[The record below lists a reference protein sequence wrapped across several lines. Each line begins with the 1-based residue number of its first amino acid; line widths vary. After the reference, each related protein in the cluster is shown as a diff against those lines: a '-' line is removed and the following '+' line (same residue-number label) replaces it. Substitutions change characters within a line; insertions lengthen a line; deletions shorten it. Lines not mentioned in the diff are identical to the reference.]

1 MTERENTGESW
12 LIDEPGYGR
21 GPRICSDRAG
31 RWWAAWIGWDEN
43 GERVRVCRR
52 DPGRD
57 WTGGFEAVSLS
68 PAVTSMSIAAG
79 REGLLVAWTDGGGL
93 WLRQLDADGG
103 GPRARRL
110 VEAAGAPRE
119 ACLAAGESGALLAWT
134 EIVSGSRRARAL
146 TLDRGAPSGEPWTA
160 SGQGE
165 IHGSPAAA
173 VGEGSAW
180 IAWQVERGPLL
191 AVRCRRID
199 DSAAEELEPV
209 AVASGGTVALPAL
222 CSDGEGGAWIAW
234 QSDVDPDEGPVL
246 VRWIELA
253 HVDPKGRAALPTR
266 EMPGVARRG
275 EGVDQGFESPALAL
289 APSGRLVLVG
299 RSSQGLWRQ
308 DLGAAGWS
316 ERRRLDEE
324 GWACRGRRPS
334 VCGAGE
340 DLLVAA
346 RERAGIVVRQLDLSP
361 TGAGEDRPLLLER
374 EPLLASGEGRRSSS
388 PPRREIDGRRILFGD
403 IHQHTAASD
412 GTGTHAETYHRA
424 RYRYDDDIAAVSDHE
439 SFLGKRTPPGEWI
452 ETCRAADER
461 TVSGAF
467 VALHAYEWTGRM
479 HPGPGHKVVY
489 PPAQGGPVLSR
500 DDEASA
506 ESSALLRRA
515 RESGALVFP
524 HHVGWTGADA
534 ANHDPQVQSC
544 WEIVSCH
551 GAYER
556 PGVGPIATRGDDKPG
571 QFVAEM
577 LDAGLRFG
585 LVGGSDGHGLDW
597 QHGICRVRDSHRTG
611 LTAVLCER
619 ATREAVLD
627 ALRAR
632 RCYAT
637 SGAKILLWLEAAGAP
652 MGSEIR
658 APAGARFRALAEG
671 TAPLSSA
678 ALVTG
683 GGRELVLEISGRELR
698 AAGSLPPPPADP
710 GWSYWYLRVVQS
722 DDQVAWS
729 SPIWLEGER

>member
-1 MTERENTGESW
+1 MAERENTSDSW
-12 LIDEPGYGR
+12 VMEEPGYGR

-31 RWWAAWIGWDEN
+31 RWWAAWIGWDEH

-52 DPGRD
+52 DSGRG
-57 WTGGFEAVSLS
+57 WTGGFEAAPPS
-68 PAVTSMSIAAG
+68 PAVTSLSIAAG
-79 REGLLVAWTDGGGL
+79 RDGLLVAWTDGGGL
-93 WLRQLDADGG
+93 WLRELDADGRWPG
-103 GPRARRL
+103 ASRL
-110 VEAAGAPRE
+110 AEAAGAPRE
-119 ACLAAGESGALLAWT
+119 VCLAAGESGALLAWT
-134 EIVSGSRRARAL
+134 EIVGESRRARAL
-146 TLDRGAPSGEPWTA
+146 TLAGGAPTGEPWTA
-160 SGQGE
+160 AGRGE
-165 IHGSPAAA
+165 IHGFPAAA
-173 VGEGSAW
+173 VDEGGSW
-180 IAWQVERGPLL
+180 VAWQVECGPLSAL
-191 AVRCRRID
+191 RCRRID
-199 DSAAEELEPV
+199 DPTAEELEPV
-209 AVASGGTVALPAL
+209 AVDSGGTVALPAL

-253 HVDPKGRAALPTR
+253 HVDPQGRAAQPAR

-275 EGVDQGFESPALAL
+275 QGVDQGFESPALAL
-289 APSGRLVLVG
+289 SAGGRLVLVG

-308 DLGAAGWS
+308 DLGAEGWS
-316 ERRRLDEE
+316 DRRRLDEE

-334 VCGAGE
+334 ICAAGA
-340 DLLVAA
+340 DLLVAT
-346 RERAGIVVRQLDLSP
+346 RERDGIVVRRLDLAP
-361 TGAGEDRPLLLER
+361 AGAGEDRPEFGGW
-374 EPLLASGEGRRSSS
+374 EPAVPGESGRQSNPS
-388 PPRREIDGRRILFGD
+388 RREIDGRRILFGD

-424 RYRYDDDIAAVSDHE
+424 RHRYGDDIAAVSDHE

-461 TVSGAF
+461 TVPEAF
-467 VALHAYEWTGRM
+467 VALHAYEWTGKM

-489 PPAQGGPVLSR
+489 PPARGGPVLSR

-506 ESSALLRRA
+506 ESSALLREA
-515 RESGALVFP
+515 RESGALLFP

-534 ANHDPQVQSC
+534 ANHDSAVQSC

-637 SGAKILLWLEAAGAP
+637 SGAKILLWLEAAGQP

-671 TAPLSSA
+671 TAPLSGA
-678 ALVTG
+678 AMVTR
-683 GGRELVLEISGRELR
+683 GGREIGLDFSGRELR

-729 SPIWLEGER
+729 SPIWLEAER